1 MSAPPP
7 LVFRNRILLRYVFWY
22 EDVLEEDEPLKSFLT
37 VPREHVT
44 ENAQPGIGVR
54 ARLGVVDRVYDQVGK
69 VDVSVQQ
76 MARRARGGKLKLHRA
91 NYATF
96 TYLVI

>member
-7 LVFRNRILLRYVFWY
+7 LVFRNRLLLRYVFWY
-22 EDVLEEDEPLKSFLT
+22 EDVLEEGEPLGSFLT

-44 ENAQPGIGVR
+44 ENARSGVGVR

-76 MARRARGGKLKLHRA
+76 MARGARGVRLKLRKA
-91 NYATF
+91 SYATF
-96 TYLVI
+96 THLVI